1 MEKVIH
7 KLKKKI
13 DFLVEKHNVS
23 VDDLYKLSSWIPEN
37 EHKKWRFN
45 VNHWGGDKLQIQIK
59 ICKTKRFFN
68 FLNHINGQRKFN
80 D

>member
-23 VDDLYKLSSWIPEN
+23 VDDPYKLSGWIPKN
-37 EHKKWRFN
+37 EHKKWEFN
-45 VNHWGGDKLQIQIK
+45 VDHW
-59 ICKTKRFFN
+59 
-68 FLNHINGQRKFN
+68 
-80 D
+80 